1 MYTNTCS
8 HLTMGHIFK
17 NSVIPIRAHSCLT
30 YLNYLL
36 VGSHNN
42 RFYYSLN
49 IHAFNVNLWTSTIN
63 TFSSPL
69 FSSQKGRTRF
79 LMQIIR
85 SLLSR

>member
-1 MYTNTCS
+1 MYTNACS

-17 NSVIPIRAHSCLT
+17 KLCDSVSRAL
-30 YLNYLL
+30 LFNVLELL
-36 VGSHNN
+36 VDSHNN

-49 IHAFNVNLWTSTIN
+49 IYTFNVNLWTSIIN

-69 FSSQKGRTRF
+69 FSSQKGRTPF